1 MFIQINREY
10 DNKYIYQQIYES
22 IKQQILQRVLKVNEK
37 LPSKRQLATQ
47 LQVSV
52 NSVTLAYE
60 QLLVEGYIYTI
71 ERSGYFV
78 EDIRLFEVD
87 HETQHTLPEDLKEGS
102 LRGEEWLSLSHMSNN
117 SRMFPFKSWLKHQ
130 AEAIELFAKEL
141 CELSEPQGPYALRKN
156 IANLIQSTRGV
167 KCEPEQIIVHSTTL
181 GLLEQFLL
189 LQAKDTVMAIE
200 NPGYAR
206 YDQLLKRHQFSVDYV
221 PLDKNGIDIEA
232 LKKGDSQF
240 LITTPSH
247 QFPTGKI
254 MPISRRVELLNWAL
268 EKENRYIIE
277 DDYDSEFKYKT
288 DNIPSLQSLDYNSRV
303 IYLGTFSKTL
313 LPGMRVSYMVLPIKL
328 LREYKAYFESL
339 IQPANI
345 LAMYTLNQFI
355 ETGAYQKHVRKMNQ
369 MYEQVRT
376 ELIKQLTRCLGDQI
390 DIVNIPA
397 GLHFLVKVHTKKSY
411 DQIEQALTKQKLELY
426 TIRRFLLQE
435 DAYYLRSRYVIIGF
449 ANLNLEDIDEA
460 VERFEQALFG

>member
-1 MFIQINREY
+1 MFIQINRDY

-22 IKQQILQRVLKVNEK
+22 MKQQILQRVLKVNEK

-87 HETQHTLPEDLKEGS
+87 HAIQHTLPEDLKEQVVHKG
-102 LRGEEWLSLSHMSNN
+102 GWLSLSHMSNN

-130 AEAIELFAKEL
+130 TEAIELFAKEL
-141 CELSEPQGPYALRKN
+141 CELSEAQGPYILRKN
-156 IANLIQSTRGV
+156 IASLIQSTRGV

-189 LQAKDTVMAIE
+189 LQAKDTVIALE

-206 YDQLLKRHQFSVDYV
+206 YDQLLKRHQFPVDYV
-221 PLDKNGIDIEA
+221 PLDKYGVDIEA
-232 LKKGDSQF
+232 LRKGESQF
-240 LITTPSH
+240 LLTTPSH

-313 LPGMRVSYMVLPIKL
+313 LPGMRISYMVLPIKL
-328 LREYKAYFESL
+328 LREYKAYFNSL

-355 ETGAYQKHVRKMNQ
+355 ETGAYQKHVRKMNL
-369 MYEQVRT
+369 MYEQLRT
-376 ELIKQLTRCLGDQI
+376 ELIKQLMNRFGDNI
-390 DIVNIPA
+390 EIVNIPA

-426 TIRRFLLQE
+426 TICRFLLQE
-435 DAYYLRSRYVIIGF
+435 DAYYLRNRYLIVGF
-449 ANLNLEDIDEA
+449 ANIDLADIDEA
-460 VERFEQALFG
+460 LNRFEQALFH